1 MTDLQE
7 CRNEIDRIDSE
18 IVRLFERRMKV
29 SEDVAEYKIHTGK
42 QVLDPVRERDK
53 LKTLRAQ
60 AHGEFNAL
68 GVQELFQQGTQDN
81 G

>member
-29 SEDVAEYKIHTGK
+29 SEDVAE
-42 QVLDPVRERDK
+42 
-53 LKTLRAQ
+53 
-60 AHGEFNAL
+60 
-68 GVQELFQQGTQDN
+68 
-81 G
+81 